1 MTKPFNLIMV
11 SAFHEQ
17 GGNVLHR
24 HLDGHESLFV
34 YPFESQLAT
43 AHSSNLLTP
52 AVPQR
57 YAWPEFTTEMT
68 PEQAYQAMW
77 DEEMKTYLR
86 TPWRSK
92 FKDCGIEMDEAKR
105 IEAFVNDCQVS
116 RELNYDGN
124 EQRTNTRGEYV
135 QAFFRSTFTAWTNRA
150 TSGAE
155 THYVGYSPPVGMD
168 ADKIFADFPNA
179 SIVHIVRNPWSGY
192 ADTIKRPFPF
202 GLARYCQI
210 WNTVQ
215 LAALT
220 YAHKHPRFFIVQ
232 YEDLV
237 ANPKQTMDWLMESFS
252 LPISDKVYYPSF
264 DGKRLESV
272 KPWGTIVSAT
282 PEANIATACELNDDQ
297 RDAISVE
304 CGVMLDVLGYP
315 STVPL
320 LRNHV

>member
-1 MTKPFNLIMV
+1 MSFNLIMV
-11 SAFHEQ
+11 SAWHEQ

-57 YAWPEFTTEMT
+57 YTWPEFTTEMT
-68 PEQAYQAMW
+68 SEQAYQAMW

-92 FKDCGIEMDEAKR
+92 FKDCGIQMDEASR
-105 IEAFVNDCQVS
+105 IEAFVNYCENAKV
-116 RELNYDGN
+116 LNWDGN
-124 EQRTNTRGEYV
+124 EQRTNTRREYV
-135 QAFFRSTFTAWTNRA
+135 EAFFRSTFDSWKNRA

-155 THYVGYSPPVGMD
+155 THYVGYSPPIGLD
-168 ADKIFADFPNA
+168 ADKIFSDFPNA
-179 SIVHIVRNPWSGY
+179 QIVHIIRNPWSGY

-202 GLARYCQI
+202 GLSRYCQI

-215 LAALT
+215 LAAIN
-220 YAHKHPRFFIVQ
+220 YKFKYNNRFHLVR

-237 ANPKQTMDWLMESFS
+237 ADPKNVMDTLMSNLG
-252 LPISDKVYYPSF
+252 LPYSNKVYYPSF
-264 DGKRLESV
+264 DGKTLKSV
-272 KPWGTIVSAT
+272 KPWGTIVKAT
-282 PEANIATACELNDDQ
+282 PQANLATANELTSDQ
-297 RDAISVE
+297 KIAIWNESQF
-304 CGVMLDVLGYP
+304 MIAQLGY
-315 STVPL
+315 SPL
-320 LRNHV
+320 RADLGL